1 MNLSTS
7 SSLSNNK
14 DKNLYKFIFCICLFR
29 LLLEFSYV
37 NVMSTVFAYD
47 GYTLDFNMVNYIF
60 SWVFYLITL
69 LFVEDRMVKVSDFF
83 FITALLSVVAPM
95 TVIYGYDSSRDPVAV
110 LILIF
115 SLFFVK
121 FITTF
126 KSISFKKLVIV
137 KNGMRIVVIISLV
150 FVFFL
155 VIWYFFS
162 GVNFNLDFTK
172 VYEFRASNDELA
184 GIGILRYTNNWT
196 YQIFNVTLFAIAL
209 LHKKYFFAFIL
220 VIIQTYYFSASAH
233 KIVFFL
239 PFMVFS
245 IRYYFGKTNS
255 LVALPMTFTLILI
268 GGLISLYFSDD
279 LFIPSLIIRRI
290 FFVPGNLS
298 FSYFEFFSYNP
309 KVFWSNG
316 ILSPFLS
323 YPYDLSLT
331 HMIGRYIGYDGMGA
345 NNGYV
350 SSGFAHAGYFG
361 VLFYSFIVGLLL
373 KLINDMTYNKLPLW
387 FSVSV
392 CIGPLRTILINSDLF
407 TSLLT
412 HGLFISLIIIFL
424 SRSYNDQN

>member
-47 GYTLDFNMVNYIF
+47 GYTLDFNRVNYIF

-69 LFVEDRMVKVSDFF
+69 LFVEDRMAKVSDFF
-83 FITALLSVVAPM
+83 FITALLSVVAPI
-95 TVIYGYDSSRDPVAV
+95 TVIYGYDSSRDLVAV
-110 LILIF
+110 LTLIF

-126 KSISFKKLVIV
+126 KFISFKKLAIV
-137 KNGMRIVVIISLV
+137 KNGISIVVIISLI

-162 GVNFNLDFTK
+162 GVNLNLNFNK
-172 VYEFRASNDELA
+172 VYDFRGDNAELA
-184 GIGILRYTNNWT
+184 GIGILRYINNWT

-209 LHKKYFFAFIL
+209 LHKKYFFAFFI
-220 VIIQTYYFSASAH
+220 VVIQTYFFAASAH

-239 PFMVFS
+239 PLLVFS
-245 IRYYFGKTNS
+245 VWFYFGRTNS
-255 LVALPMTFTLILI
+255 LVALPISFILLLIPALI
-268 GGLISLYFSDD
+268 YFYYSEN
-279 LFIPSLIIRRI
+279 LFIPSLIIRRV
-290 FFVPGNLS
+290 FFVPANLA
-298 FSYFEFFSYNP
+298 FAYFEFFSFNP

-316 ILSPFLS
+316 ILSSFLS

-331 HMIGRYIGYDGMGA
+331 HMIGRFIGYDGMGA

-350 SSGFAHAGYFG
+350 ASGFAHAGYFG
-361 VLFYSFIVGLLL
+361 VLFYSIILGLLL
-373 KLINDMTYNKLPLW
+373 KLIDDMTYNKLPLW
-387 FSVSV
+387 FSVAIS
-392 CIGPLRTILINSDLF
+392 IAPLRTALINSDLF
-407 TSLLT
+407 TTMLT

-424 SRSYNDQN
+424 SRSNYDYS

>member
-47 GYTLDFNMVNYIF
+47 GYTLDFNRVNYIF

-69 LFVEDRMVKVSDFF
+69 LFVEDRMAKVSDFF
-83 FITALLSVVAPM
+83 FITALLSVVAPI
-95 TVIYGYDSSRDPVAV
+95 TVIYGYDSSRDLVAV
-110 LILIF
+110 LTLIF

-126 KSISFKKLVIV
+126 KFISFKKLAIV
-137 KNGMRIVVIISLV
+137 KNGISIVVIISLI

-162 GVNFNLDFTK
+162 GVNLNLNFNK
-172 VYEFRASNDELA
+172 VYDFRADNYELA
-184 GIGILRYTNNWT
+184 GTGILSYTNNWT
-196 YQIFNVTLFAIAL
+196 YQIFNITLFAIAL
-209 LHKKYFFAFIL
+209 LHKKYFFAFFI
-220 VIIQTYYFSASAH
+220 VVIQTYFFAASAH

-239 PFMVFS
+239 PFLVLS
-245 IRYYFGKTNS
+245 VWYYFRQTNS
-255 LVALPMTFTLILI
+255 LVALPLSFSLILI
-268 GGLISLYFSDD
+268 LALIYFYYSEV

-290 FFVPGNLS
+290 FFVPANLA
-298 FSYFEFFSYNP
+298 FAYFEFFSFNP

-316 ILSPFLS
+316 ILSSFLS

-331 HMIGRYIGYDGMGA
+331 HMIGRFIGYDGMGA

-350 SSGFAHAGYFG
+350 ASGFAHAGYFG
-361 VLFYSFIVGLLL
+361 VLFYSIILGLLL
-373 KLINDMTYNKLPLW
+373 KLIDDMTYNKLPLW
-387 FSVSV
+387 FSIAIS
-392 CIGPLRTILINSDLF
+392 IGPLRTVLINSDLF
-407 TSLLT
+407 TTMLT

-424 SRSYNDQN
+424 SRSNYDYS